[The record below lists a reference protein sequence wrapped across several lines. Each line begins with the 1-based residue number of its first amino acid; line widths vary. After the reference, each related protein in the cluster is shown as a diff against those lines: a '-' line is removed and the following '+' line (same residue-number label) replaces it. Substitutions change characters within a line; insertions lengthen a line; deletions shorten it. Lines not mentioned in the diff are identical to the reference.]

1 MRFIKDNDMNYW
13 PTPAESPDTNP
24 IQNLWH
30 KLKNHLRSI
39 VKPKVREELV
49 KGIENFCVELTT
61 EKRVRYIK
69 HLKEVVPATADRH
82 GKASRY

>member
-13 PTPAESPDTNP
+13 PTPAESPDMNP

-30 KLKNHLRSI
+30 ELKNHLRSI
-39 VKPKVREELV
+39 VTPKIREELV
-49 KGIENFCVELTT
+49 KGIENFWVELTA

-69 HLKEVVPATADRH
+69 HLKEVVPATVDRH
-82 GKASRY
+82 GKACRY